1 MIINI
6 FKNFK
11 TKKFKLNLI
20 LFFVNFFVILLN
32 IFFFANIYIYK

>member
-20 LFFVNFFVILLN
+20 LFFVNFFCYI
-32 IFFFANIYIYK
+32 IEYIFFANIYKYK